1 MRLPMT
7 ARSRMF
13 TLALLVAPVLL
24 AGCSSESTAPNA
36 VKRISQQRSSPF
48 APSAAQRALVGI
60 SNGTYSLT
68 FDPSQDNA
76 FTLGANYLSLPANA
90 VCKLDGSS
98 GDGAEYWNQSC
109 VPETDS
115 VTIGVVISDAETD
128 HPRLDFYPAMR
139 FNPETNVSL
148 YIYVP
153 VGMDDFMKSWVMKYC
168 DSTDTCTNEALHDAD
183 LSSYADTNAQMV
195 FRRIKHFS
203 GYTVAGRDDALDALP
218 LDGF

>member
-13 TLALLVAPVLL
+13 TLALLVAPVIL

-36 VKRISQQRSSPF
+36 VRQISQQRTSPF
-48 APSAAQRALVGI
+48 APTAAQKALVGI

-68 FDPSQDNA
+68 FDPSQDNS

-98 GDGAEYWNQSC
+98 GYGAEYWNQSC

-115 VTIGVVISDAETD
+115 VTISVVISDAETD

-153 VGMDDFMKSWVMKYC
+153 VGMDDFLKNWVMRYC
-168 DSTDTCTNEALHDAD
+168 DDTNTCINEAANDAD
-183 LSSYADTNAQMV
+183 LASYADHTSQMV

-203 GYTVAGRDDALDALP
+203 GYLVNRADDAVDA
-218 LDGF
+218 FTETF

>member
-13 TLALLVAPVLL
+13 TLVLLVAPVIL
-24 AGCSSESTAPNA
+24 AGCSSESTAPSA
-36 VKRISQQRSSPF
+36 AKQISQQRTSPF
-48 APSAAQRALVGI
+48 APTAAQKALVGI

-68 FDPSQDNA
+68 FDPSQNNS
-76 FTLGANYLSLPANA
+76 FVLGANYLSLPANA

-98 GDGAEYWNQSC
+98 GYGAEYWNQTC

-115 VTIGVVISDAETD
+115 VTISVVISDAETD

-153 VGMDDFMKSWVMKYC
+153 VGMDDFLKSWVMRYC
-168 DSTDTCTNEALHDAD
+168 GDTGTCVNEAAQDAD
-183 LSSYADTNAQMV
+183 LSSYADRNSQMV

-203 GYTVAGRDDALDALP
+203 GYLVNRADDVVDALVDT
-218 LDGF
+218 F